1 MLRLGLR
8 AGALLLTALR
18 LGHVLLAPDPPTDPP
33 DAGYVLTN
41 EDGNTIGT
49 DAGEQL
55 SVAG

>member
-18 LGHVLLAPDPPTDPP
+18 LGHALLAPDPPTDPP
-33 DAGYVLTN
+33 DVGYVLTN
-41 EDGNTIGT
+41 EDGDPIGT
-49 DAGEQL
+49 EVGEQL